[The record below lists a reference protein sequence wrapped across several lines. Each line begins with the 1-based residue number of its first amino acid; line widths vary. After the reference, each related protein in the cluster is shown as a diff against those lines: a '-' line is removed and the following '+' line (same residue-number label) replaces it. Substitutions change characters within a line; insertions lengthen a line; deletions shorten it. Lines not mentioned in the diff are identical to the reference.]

1 MSARTFG
8 AAARGGQARMG
19 APWPIPRPGAIAM
32 RAWCALHAALRESD
46 KPGPPGMDKK
56 KKRAKP
62 KGLHFT

>member
-1 MSARTFG
+1 
-8 AAARGGQARMG
+8 MG